1 MSKATFRCRCHPAA
15 PAALVDRSA
24 RVAAIQ
30 CPIKVN
36 QTMKL
41 PQREFYTLHEVAA
54 RWGCAL
60 ADISGWSTV
69 TARLAPPCQRSW
81 NIGCAN

>member
-1 MSKATFRCRCHPAA
+1 M
-15 PAALVDRSA
+15 
-24 RVAAIQ
+24 
-30 CPIKVN
+30 N

-60 ADISGWSTV
+60 ADIAGWSTAGKFDV
-69 TARLAPPCQRSW
+69 ITGTLPAGTRWIQFQIILTDGILAS
-81 NIGCAN
+81 NFTFGLASANASITSGR